1 MSQRLRVLVV
11 DDQPII
17 LEAVRQML
25 AEAADLEVRLEGD
38 ARAAVAV
45 ALEFEPTVI
54 LLDVNM
60 DSLGG
65 LDVLAL
71 VRAEPRL
78 TDVPVVMLSVAEEP
92 ETKVEAF
99 RCGANDYVVKLP
111 SALELVARVR
121 YHARA
126 CLAAREREAA
136 FRALLESRAALEA
149 RNVEIEAQKARL
161 ELMNRDLA
169 ESAVTDPLTGLRN
182 RRYLR
187 LHLERPHRRRV
198 ALPELRER
206 RSGEVSGQTICL
218 LDLDHF
224 KQINDRFG
232 HDVGDV
238 VLVEVAQRLSNC
250 LREDDCLLRWGGE
263 EFLVIAGGHTSGGTV
278 LAQRILDRVG
288 CEPVIAPGGREIPVS
303 CSLGFAPFP
312 WSPPEVAEADA
323 ANLDQV
329 LSLADVACY
338 LAKVEGRNRGFGVFP
353 GPELGLL
360 ERLPDLGADPTLLR
374 GENGRSVQLHGLLG
388 PRSESQHQELLLP

>member
-1 MSQRLRVLVV
+1 MSRLRVLVV

-25 AEAADLEVRLEGD
+25 AEAPDLELRLEQD
-38 ARAAVAV
+38 AASAVAV
-45 ALEFEPTVI
+45 ALDFDPTVM
-54 LLDVNM
+54 LVDVNM
-60 DSLGG
+60 DVLGG
-65 LDVLAL
+65 LELLAR

-111 SALELVARVR
+111 SALELIARVR

-126 CLAAREREAA
+126 CLAARERETA

-149 RNVEIEAQKARL
+149 RNAEIEAQKSKL

-187 LHLERPHRRRV
+187 LHLERPIKSRSMLAGMRDRRRDKT
-198 ALPELRER
+198 A
-206 RSGEVSGQTICL
+206 GDAQTIYL
-218 LDLDHF
+218 MDLDHF
-224 KQINDRFG
+224 KHINDRFG
-232 HDVGDV
+232 HDAGDT
-238 VLVEVAQRLSNC
+238 VLVDVAQRLSSC

-263 EFLVIAGGHTSGGTV
+263 EFLVIANTHELEGAMV
-278 LAQRILDRVG
+278 LAQRILDRIG
-288 CEPVIAPGGREIPVS
+288 SEPVKTANGREILVT

-312 WSPPEVAEADA
+312 WGKEDDAESNA
-323 ANLDQV
+323 LDHV
-329 LSLADVACY
+329 LSLADVGCY
-338 LAKVEGRNRGFGVFP
+338 LAKIEGRNRGFGVYP
-353 GPELGLL
+353 GGEPGLLKRLPELGT
-360 ERLPDLGADPTLLR
+360 DPTLLR
-374 GENGRSVQLHGLLG
+374 KENGRTARLHVLLG
-388 PRSESQHQELLLP
+388 PRSESHHQELLLP